1 MSVLDSARALNLVME
16 RSGRGRRAHGF
27 VLSNLSPSVAHKRLA
42 LGVVLVLL
50 VVFVI
55 VAGPLSTLPLRR
67 IDAFI
72 PAYGTAIFVTDLIT
86 AVLLFAQVSVL
97 RSRALLALANGYLLT
112 ALIAI
117 PWTLTFPGVFEPA
130 RYLGAGL
137 QSSVWLYVPS
147 HAGFALF
154 AIIYT
159 LLKDADPIEW
169 QSPRSVR
176 AAILASAGSVTALVC
191 CATVLVTAGHA
202 LLPHLMLDT
211 VHVTHLWY
219 YAIGPMG
226 ALIVSALVLLWLR
239 RRSVLDLWLTV
250 VLCAYAI
257 DIALIAFPIPSR
269 FSLGWYAGR
278 VYGALSGSLVLVI
291 LLGEITM
298 LYGELLRAVLAQHRE
313 REVRL
318 MTGDAVSASIAHEI
332 KQPLS
337 AMTMNAGAC
346 MRWLDRAAPDLHEA
360 KAALQRIMTNGHRAG
375 AVIENIR
382 ALFKRDARTRTS
394 LGVHNL
400 IREALALVR
409 DGLQAHRIAVQADCN
424 ECFPRIEGNQVQL
437 HQVLVNLITNAI
449 ESMATE
455 DGERVLRLRSDV
467 YDSGSV
473 MVSVED
479 TGKGV
484 EPSAI
489 DHIFNPLFTTK
500 EDGMGMGL
508 SICRSI
514 IEAHGGRLWMT
525 ANFPRG
531 SIFHFTVPAAER

>member
-1 MSVLDSARALNLVME
+1 ME
-16 RSGRGRRAHGF
+16 RSQAGPGAHEL
-27 VLSNLSPSVAHKRLA
+27 VLSNLSPSAAQRRLA

-55 VAGPLSTLPLRR
+55 VAGPLWTLPLRR

-72 PAYGTAIFVTDLIT
+72 PAYGTAIFVIDSIT
-86 AVLLFAQVSVL
+86 AALLFAQFSVL
-97 RSRALLALANGYLLT
+97 RSGALLALANGYLLT

-117 PWTLTFPGVFEPA
+117 PWTLTFPGVLAPTGG
-130 RYLGAGL
+130 LGAGL
-137 QSSVWLYVPS
+137 QSTVWLYVLS

-154 AIIYT
+154 VITYT

-169 QSPRSVR
+169 QSPCSVR
-176 AAILASAGSVTALVC
+176 AAIIASVGSVTALVC
-191 CATVLVTAGHA
+191 CATVLVTAGHE
-202 LLPHLMLDT
+202 LMPRLMLDT
-211 VHVTHLWY
+211 LRVSHLWY
-219 YAIGPMG
+219 YAVGPM
-226 ALIVSALVLLWLR
+226 AVLVVLALVLLWLR
-239 RRSVLDLWLTV
+239 HRSVLDLWLMV

-257 DIALIAFPIPSR
+257 EIALTAFPVPIR

-278 VYGALSGSLVLVI
+278 VYGVLSGSLVLLI
-291 LLGEITM
+291 LLEEITM

-313 REVRL
+313 REARL

-337 AMTMNAGAC
+337 AMTANASAGL
-346 MRWLDRAAPDLHEA
+346 RWLDRAAPDLDEA
-360 KAALQRIMTNGHRAG
+360 KAALEAIVTDGHRAG

-382 ALFKRDARTRTS
+382 AFFKGDARTWTS
-394 LGVHNL
+394 LDVNNL

-409 DGLQAHRIAVQADCN
+409 DDLQTHRIAVQADCN
-424 ECFPRIEGNQVQL
+424 EWLPLIEGDQVQL

-449 ESMATE
+449 DSMATE
-455 DGERVLRLRSDV
+455 DRERVLCVRSEV
-467 YDSGSV
+467 HDSGSV

-489 DHIFNPLFTTK
+489 DRIFDPLFTTK
-500 EDGMGMGL
+500 AHGMGMGL
-508 SICRSI
+508 AICRSI
-514 IEAHGGRLWMT
+514 IDAHGGRLWMT
-525 ANFPRG
+525 ANLPRG
-531 SIFHFTVPAAER
+531 AIFHFSVPAHPDRAS